1 MVMKIVLIGYRG
13 SGKTSI
19 GRKLADRLWYKFVD
33 VDDLIVAKAGK
44 SIREI
49 FAQDGEP
56 KFRDIETEALRE
68 VLARDDH
75 VIGLGGGTLGRE
87 ANRTMLRESGARVI
101 YLRCEPEVLL
111 KRVQADPKSA
121 ENRPNLTSLGGGIE
135 EIRQVLA
142 AREPIYREVKQV
154 ELDVTRLSVD
164 EAVAYIGRM
173 L

>member
-1 MVMKIVLIGYRG
+1 MVMKIALIGYRG

-33 VDDLIVAKAGK
+33 VDDLIVRKAGK

-56 KFRDIETEALRE
+56 AFRDIETEALRE
-68 VLARDDH
+68 VLALDDH
-75 VIGLGGGTLGRE
+75 VIGMGGGTLGRE
-87 ANRTMLRESGARVI
+87 ENRAMLRESGAKVV
-101 YLRCEPEVLL
+101 YLRCEAEQLL
-111 KRVQADPKSA
+111 RRVQADPRSA
-121 ENRPNLTSLGGGIE
+121 ENRPNLTNLGGGIE

-142 AREPIYREVKQV
+142 QREPIYREVKHI
-154 ELDVTRLSVD
+154 ELDVTRLSID
-164 EAVAYIGRM
+164 EAVAYVGRM